1 MGNKKKNIFNLLF
14 LLLVF
19 GLTLYSVFHGEDLS
33 AVFSAVMNTDIRWLV
48 PAIACVVFFIW
59 GESIIIHYLMGTLH
73 IKTKKRTCFLYSCVG
88 FFFSGITPSASGGQ
102 PAQIYYM
109 RRNDIPIPVSTL
121 VLMLVTIT
129 YKSILV
135 FIGLFLMVF
144 QQGFVHQYLG
154 SILPVFYLGVGL
166 NVFCC
171 ILMLI
176 LVFHPALAKNIML
189 TCLKFLVKLHI
200 MKDKPE
206 RMEKL
211 SSSMDMYNATAA
223 YLKKHIGVI
232 ANVILITFAQR
243 VALFFVTYFVYR
255 SFGLHGAGIY
265 NVVMLQAV
273 ISVSVDMLPLPG
285 GMGISEQLFLAIFVP
300 VFGSALL
307 LPAMVLSRG
316 IAYYVQLL
324 LSACMT
330 VVAHLVIGRVPRRKE
345 SAVDG
350 YINS

>member
-1 MGNKKKNIFNLLF
+1 M
-14 LLLVF
+14 
-19 GLTLYSVFHGEDLS
+19 
-33 AVFSAVMNTDIRWLV
+33 
-48 PAIACVVFFIW
+48 
-59 GESIIIHYLMGTLH
+59 
-73 IKTKKRTCFLYSCVG
+73 
-88 FFFSGITPSASGGQ
+88 
-102 PAQIYYM
+102 
-109 RRNDIPIPVSTL
+109 
-121 VLMLVTIT
+121 
-129 YKSILV
+129 
-135 FIGLFLMVF
+135 
-144 QQGFVHQYLG
+144 HQYLG

-232 ANVILITFAQR
+232 VNVILITFAQR
-243 VALFFVTYFVYR
+243 AALFFVTYFVYR

-300 VFGSALL
+300 VFGSARFFRNGAKPGDRLL
-307 LPAMVLSRG
+307 CTAFAFRLYDSRG
-316 IAYYVQLL
+316 ASGDWTRSPQERV
-324 LSACMT
+324 SC
-330 VVAHLVIGRVPRRKE
+330 GRI
-345 SAVDG
+345 
-350 YINS
+350 Y